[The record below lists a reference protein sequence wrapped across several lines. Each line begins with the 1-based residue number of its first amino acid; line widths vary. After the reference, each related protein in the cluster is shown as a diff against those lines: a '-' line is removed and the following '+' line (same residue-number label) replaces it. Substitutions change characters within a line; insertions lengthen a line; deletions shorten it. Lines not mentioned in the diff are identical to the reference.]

1 MTPLFNK
8 LNLKGQKEIV
18 VLNAPGSFER
28 ELNALDG
35 VTVHRDASAL
45 ERVEFALAFV
55 ITNAQLAAAAEAILP
70 MAQGD
75 AVVWFA
81 YPKGT
86 SKRYKCEFNRDTGWA
101 PMGAAGFEGV
111 RMVAIDEDWSALRFR
126 RVEHIKS
133 LKRDASRAATEQGKA
148 RVAKKDGDAR

>member
-18 VLNAPGSFER
+18 VLDAPESFER
-28 ELNALDG
+28 ELDALEG
-35 VTVHRDASAL
+35 VTVHRHSSAL
-45 ERVEFALAFV
+45 GRVEFALAFV
-55 ITNAQLAAAAEAILP
+55 ITNAQLAAAADAILP
-70 MAQGD
+70 KAQGD

-86 SKRYKCEFNRDTGWA
+86 SKRYRCEFNRDTGWA

-111 RMVAIDEDWSALRFR
+111 RQVAVDEDWSALRFR
-126 RVEHIKS
+126 RVEHIKTM
-133 LKRDASRAATEQGKA
+133 KRDPSRAATDLGKA
-148 RVAKKDGDAR
+148 RVAKKNG

>member
-1 MTPLFNK
+1 MTPLFKK
-8 LNLKGQKEIV
+8 LNLKDQKEIV
-18 VLNAPGSFER
+18 ILNPPESFES
-28 ELNALDG
+28 ELQALDG

-45 ERVEFALAFV
+45 QRVDFALAFV
-55 ITNAQLAAAAEAILP
+55 ITNAQLAAAAEAVLP
-70 MAQGD
+70 RAQGD

-86 SKRYKCEFNRDTGWA
+86 SKRYRCEFNRDSGWA

-126 RVEHIKS
+126 RVEHIKAM
-133 LKRDASRAATEQGKA
+133 KRDATRAATEQGKA
-148 RVAKKDGDAR
+148 RVARKDSAA